1 MQKNM
6 TVAMALIT
14 RITLIVRPAFVSKLI
29 LSDEA
34 LTSGTILVTLAAI
47 AITKVFVLTRV
58 WTSIDEVAA
67 TNGTDESTD

>member
-1 MQKNM
+1 M

>member
-1 MQKNM
+1 
-6 TVAMALIT
+6 MALIT